1 MPKTKNGGFRIVD
14 GDDPF
19 GIKNFKPP
27 KRKRVKRAL
36 NPCGMTEGG
45 TFGKG
50 NSCAGTKGTGKGVPR
65 REGRAELIKQAR
77 AIQDNDQ
84 VKIALK
90 NRQEAV
96 KALKWRT
103 QASKEVRQEREH
115 LKIKAENL
123 EDFRGYSFYR
133 EQDFLSLEF
142 EVDNKL
148 YRFSDITDAEQV
160 KLRGLVQ
167 EHLAAYREIRKL
179 EKEARG
185 RVLEAQSD
193 LEYENARYS
202 EQLVLGIQNDIE
214 SRGLNLHKDIYT
226 HESDWNEYRIL
237 SAAKERYRKYQQE
250 MGDAVPFRSIEE
262 MKGMSKA
269 EQDKFKL
276 NLVFRSALQTAIDSE
291 VAGINGQL
299 LDVRQR
305 LDDGEQG
312 RFKFDDSDRGQ
323 ALERDMRTLWHKDR
337 IENARIQY
345 KELDKSRR
353 LGIKQNRDAKSL
365 AKVSLATFDQMELHE
380 RYKKEYAAFKSSY
393 RGNSEEYYPAP
404 KNTHV
409 DLENS
414 SSLRHQTDLQTP
426 EHNAQLAADYFIENG
441 LDVTVEDFAFLGG
454 LGDDTSSVVS
464 IGKSTM
470 SGDESY
476 SVVISNS
483 DGYKADRILTVDYD
497 GNVIV
502 KNAWFKVHDSGKGL
516 GSEIFARQVQA
527 ARSAGVKYL
536 ECEAARSSGMNGYI
550 TWAKFG
556 YDGEIPEGYQEDIEE
571 FFGESIVT
579 MQGLMKTTGGKE
591 WWEEHGGTWAAR
603 FDLDPDSYS
612 SRRLD
617 KYLEKKKIQKQSR
630 EVAKNAG

>member
-1 MPKTKNGGFRIVD
+1 MLWKSNE
-14 GDDPF
+14 
-19 GIKNFKPP
+19 IKEAKLEVPVAI
-27 KRKRVKRAL
+27 RRAARRALRKRAL
-36 NPCGMTEGG
+36 NSCGMTEGG
-45 TFGKG
+45 TFEKG

-90 NRQEAV
+90 KRQESRQLFDLRTDAV
-96 KALKWRT
+96 NELR
-103 QASKEVRQEREH
+103 QAREH
-115 LKIKAENL
+115 LKDKAESL
-123 EDFRGYSFYR
+123 EDFNGYTFGR
-133 EQDFLSLEF
+133 EEDYLELKD
-142 EVDNKL
+142 EINNKL
-148 YRFSDITDAEQV
+148 YRFTDITDAEQV
-160 KLRGLVQ
+160 RLSGLLE
-167 EHLAAYREIRKL
+167 EHFVAYKEIRKL

-185 RVLEAQSD
+185 KVIQARNNFESD
-193 LEYENARYS
+193 DRRYEN
-202 EQLVLGIQNDIE
+202 QLIQGIQNDLE

-226 HESDWNEYRIL
+226 HESDWDEYRIL

-262 MKGMSKA
+262 MRGMSKA

-276 NLVFRSALQTAIDSE
+276 NLAFRSALQTAIDSE
-291 VAGINGQL
+291 VAGINGEL
-299 LDVRQR
+299 FDVRQR

-337 IENARIQY
+337 IENARMQY
-345 KELDKSRR
+345 KELDESRR
-353 LGIKQNRDAKSL
+353 FMVAEGGYAKSL

-393 RGNSEEYYPAP
+393 KGNSEAYFPAP
-404 KNTHV
+404 KDTHV
-409 DLENS
+409 DLENY
-414 SSLRHQTDLQTP
+414 SSLRYQDNAETP

-464 IGKSTM
+464 IGTGRD
-470 SGDESY
+470 GDGSFA
-476 SVVISNS
+476 VMISNS

-502 KNAWFKVHDSGKGL
+502 KNAWFKVQDSGKGL

-536 ECEAARSSGMNGYI
+536 ECEAVRGSSMNGYI

-556 YDGEIPEGYQEDIEE
+556 YDGEIPEDYQEDIEE

-591 WWEEHGGTWAAR
+591 WWEEYGGTWHAK

-617 KYLEKKKIQKQSR
+617 KYLDKKKMQKQSR

>member
-1 MPKTKNGGFRIVD
+1 MLWKSNE
-14 GDDPF
+14 
-19 GIKNFKPP
+19 IKEAKLKVPVAI
-27 KRKRVKRAL
+27 RRAARRALRKRAL
-36 NPCGMTEGG
+36 NSCGMSEGG
-45 TFGKG
+45 TFEKG

-65 REGRAELIKQAR
+65 REGRAKLIKQAR

-90 NRQEAV
+90 NRQEARISLGLRE
-96 KALKWRT
+96 AHSNELR
-103 QASKEVRQEREH
+103 QARKH
-115 LKIKAENL
+115 LKDKTESL
-123 EDFRGYSFYR
+123 EDFNGYSFSM
-133 EQDFLSLEF
+133 EEDFLELKDEI
-142 EVDNKL
+142 DNKL
-148 YRFSDITDAEQV
+148 YRFTDITDAEQV
-160 KLRGLVQ
+160 RLRGLLE
-167 EHLAAYREIRKL
+167 EHFVAYKEIRKL

-185 RVLEAQSD
+185 KVVEARNNLESKD
-193 LEYENARYS
+193 GRYK
-202 EQLVLGIQNDIE
+202 EQLILGIKNDLE

-226 HESDWNEYRIL
+226 HESDWDEYRIL

-250 MGDAVPFRSIEE
+250 MGFTAFDSRSGE
-262 MKGMSKA
+262 
-269 EQDKFKL
+269 L
-276 NLVFRSALQTAIDSE
+276 NLAFRSALQTAIDSE
-291 VAGINGQL
+291 VAGINGEL
-299 LDVRQR
+299 FDVRQR

-337 IENARIQY
+337 IENARMQY
-345 KELDKSRR
+345 KELDESRR
-353 LGIKQNRDAKSL
+353 FMVAEGGYEKAL

-393 RGNSEEYYPAP
+393 KGNSDWYFPAP
-404 KNTHV
+404 KDTHV
-409 DLENS
+409 DLENY
-414 SSLRHQTDLQTP
+414 SSLRYQDNAETP

-464 IGKSTM
+464 IGTGRD
-470 SGDESY
+470 GDGSFA
-476 SVVISNS
+476 VMISNS
-483 DGYKADRILTVDYD
+483 DGYKADRILTVDFAGD
-497 GNVIV
+497 VII
-502 KNAWFKVHDSGKGL
+502 KNAWFKVQDSGKGL

-536 ECEAARSSGMNGYI
+536 ECSAARSSGMNGYI

-556 YDGEIPEGYQEDIEE
+556 YDGEIPEDYQEDIEE

-591 WWEEHGGTWAAR
+591 WWEEYGGTWHAK

-617 KYLEKKKIQKQSR
+617 KYLDKKKMQKQSR